1 MYTRQINP
9 NHHKKETHFSLPTT
23 RLNYSTLDP
32 SPLLHSSCHNTLSHA
47 VKKFQGRAYSNPA
60 PPSAFS
66 VGIFFFFLSALQK
79 VKADRAI
86 KGIEKWAHTC
96 EHVFHGQDRIR
107 KTREDERKKAQPC
120 TLTLNRLINAKCW
133 EKEFP

>member
-1 MYTRQINP
+1 MRLKSFRVAHTAAQR
-9 NHHKKETHFSLPTT
+9 LPV
-23 RLNYSTLDP
+23 LFP
-32 SPLLHSSCHNTLSHA
+32 W
-47 VKKFQGRAYSNPA
+47 VF
-60 PPSAFS
+60 
-66 VGIFFFFLSALQK
+66 FFFFLSALQK
-79 VKADRAI
+79 VKADRSI

-120 TLTLNRLINAKCW
+120 TLTLNRLINAKRW